1 MEKKRNQLKYVQPQM
16 YVCGVNSESLLQSVS
31 GQHVPGTV
39 APPVNSKPAFFE
51 SNMTKKRNCKKT
63 IKLNYK

>member
-51 SNMTKKRNCKKT
+51 SKEYDEEEELQENN
-63 IKLNYK
+63 